1 MDTLYRQLIQTEVC
15 AKNRM
20 EINMQKNI
28 FYNMLKKNAE
38 LYSDNI
44 AVLYDTMEI
53 TFKKLLTIHGKKQYI
68 YKDSR
73 ERELPYM
80 VLHHIDG

>member
-53 TFKKLLTIHGKKQYI
+53 TFKKLFNDSWKKAIHLQRFEGKRIAI
-68 YKDSR
+68 YGPAS
-73 ERELPYM
+73 
-80 VLHHIDG
+80 